1 MSDEFLSRQNA
12 FLASMHRNR
21 ERLVSSEQRRLEE
34 ELHECVHQPLITK
47 MAARL
52 QKESVIETTEKFL
65 QRKKERVDAM
75 RRELEEKEIELIKSP
90 SISDSSRFLAMKR
103 EEKLRSEGVLR
114 PVSSPGQ
121 RLYTLAQ
128 HVSQKRHAAIEQEQ
142 AKPPVSGAVLPES
155 ALLELSCRLHLDAEK
170 RKIKLEESRLAMLSA
185 EENTL
190 KLASWTHADCSSIRP
205 QSSRDASNFT
215 LVSPFCQGSEATAA
229 AGRARAVHTDET
241 EESVPLIS
249 DMSRFIAERM
259 ERRSGIN
266 SSQRLRMPLEKDL
279 LPAQSPPHDN
289 PQSILRSSADRGG
302 CPGPRDDS
310 RFLKWREQQL
320 SWHSAKLL
328 KLQEFRKK
336 CDEDAQCCRTK
347 TTLVAPED
355 LFFRKQLD
363 KQMRHGHVMQSARAA
378 KERQEAES
386 LMSLRTTPRSNAA
399 QSASASASWLKS
411 TATHEARKAAR
422 FKGDA

>member
-12 FLASMHRNR
+12 FLVSMHRNR

-65 QRKKERVDAM
+65 QRKKEHVDAM
-75 RRELEEKEIELIKSP
+75 RRELEAKDIELIKSP

-128 HVSQKRHAAIEQEQ
+128 HVTQKKQAAIEQ
-142 AKPPVSGAVLPES
+142 AKPPVSGAVRPES

-205 QSSRDASNFT
+205 QGSRDASNFT
-215 LVSPFCQGSEATAA
+215 LVSPFCQGSESTAA
-229 AGRARAVHTDET
+229 AGRARAVYTDET
-241 EESVPLIS
+241 EESAPLIS

-259 ERRSGIN
+259 ERRSGISRCATPN
-266 SSQRLRMPLEKDL
+266 CNTK
-279 LPAQSPPHDN
+279 N
-289 PQSILRSSADRGG
+289 P
-302 CPGPRDDS
+302 
-310 RFLKWREQQL
+310 
-320 SWHSAKLL
+320 
-328 KLQEFRKK
+328 
-336 CDEDAQCCRTK
+336 
-347 TTLVAPED
+347 
-355 LFFRKQLD
+355 
-363 KQMRHGHVMQSARAA
+363 
-378 KERQEAES
+378 
-386 LMSLRTTPRSNAA
+386 
-399 QSASASASWLKS
+399 
-411 TATHEARKAAR
+411 
-422 FKGDA
+422 

>member
-12 FLASMHRNR
+12 FLVSMHRNR

-65 QRKKERVDAM
+65 QRKKEHVDAM

-205 QSSRDASNFT
+205 QGSRDASNFT
-215 LVSPFCQGSEATAA
+215 LVSPFCQGSESTAA
-229 AGRARAVHTDET
+229 AGRARAVYTDET
-241 EESVPLIS
+241 EESAPLIS

-259 ERRSGIN
+259 ERRSGI
-266 SSQRLRMPLEKDL
+266 
-279 LPAQSPPHDN
+279 
-289 PQSILRSSADRGG
+289 
-302 CPGPRDDS
+302 S
-310 RFLKWREQQL
+310 RC
-320 SWHSAKLL
+320 ATPN
-328 KLQEFRKK
+328 
-336 CDEDAQCCRTK
+336 CNTK
-347 TTLVAPED
+347 NL
-355 LFFRKQLD
+355 
-363 KQMRHGHVMQSARAA
+363 
-378 KERQEAES
+378 
-386 LMSLRTTPRSNAA
+386 
-399 QSASASASWLKS
+399 
-411 TATHEARKAAR
+411 
-422 FKGDA
+422 

>member
-12 FLASMHRNR
+12 FLVSMHRNR

-128 HVSQKRHAAIEQEQ
+128 HVTQKRQAAIEH
-142 AKPPVSGAVLPES
+142 AKPSVSGAVRPES

-185 EENTL
+185 EENAL
-190 KLASWTHADCSSIRP
+190 KQASWAHTDCSSIRP

-266 SSQRLRMPLEKDL
+266 SSQRLRMPLAKDL
-279 LPAQSPPHDN
+279 LPAQSPPNDN
-289 PQSILRSSADRGG
+289 PLNIPRSSADRDGF
-302 CPGPRDDS
+302 PRDDS

-336 CDEDAQCCRTK
+336 SDEDAQCCRTK
-347 TTLVAPED
+347 TALDAPED

-363 KQMRHGHVMQSARAA
+363 KQMRHDHVMQSARAA

-399 QSASASASWLKS
+399 RSAGASASWLKS

-422 FKGDA
+422 FKGDT